1 MLVTIILILFNQ
13 QPELLMYGWIF
24 TKACL
29 QIAIIIMKLNWKR
42 SFLNYFFKDIL
53 MR

>member
-1 MLVTIILILFNQ
+1 MLVTIILMLFNQ
-13 QPELLMYGWIF
+13 PDLLVYGWIF

-29 QIAIIIMKLNWKR
+29 QIAIIMKLNWKR
-42 SFLNYFFKDIL
+42 SFLKYFFKDIF